1 MNNSVHNRE
10 QAEGLVLV
18 TFGAGNGP
26 SRQADILDAIGAACS
41 RGVLVLNVSQCKMGR
56 VDAIYQSG
64 SALAEAGV
72 ISGGDITIEAAL
84 AKLSFV
90 CGMEKTPLNE
100 KRKIL
105 ARNICGEITPSS
117 DQD

>member
-1 MNNSVHNRE
+1 VEVVRN
-10 QAEGLVLV
+10 
-18 TFGAGNGP
+18 
-26 SRQADILDAIGAACS
+26 ACA

-56 VDAIYQSG
+56 VKSIYQSG

-84 AKLSFV
+84 AKVHFV
-90 CGMEKTPLNE
+90 CGMHQIALNE

-105 ARNICGEITPSS
+105 MQNVCGEISE
-117 DQD
+117 QDC